1 MKASIYLFFLA
12 FVIVACNTDKDPLY
26 DEVMEIHDAVMPKV
40 SDMSKL
46 GRKLKKQQ
54 TGLDSSSLV
63 INQKAIAD
71 LEHAEEAMF
80 DWMNK
85 FESSKKGPEHK
96 AYLEEEK
103 VKISKVSD
111 MMLESIDQA
120 QKVLSEYDQK

>member
-1 MKASIYLFFLA
+1 MRATMYLFFLA
-12 FVIVACNTDKDPLY
+12 FVIVACNTEKDPLY

-46 GRKLKKQQ
+46 GRKLKKLQP
-54 TGLDSSSLV
+54 GLDSTELIV
-63 INQKAIAD
+63 NQKAVAD
-71 LEHAEEAMF
+71 LEKAEEAMF
-80 DWMNK
+80 DWMGQ

-103 VKISKVSD
+103 VRISKVSE

-120 QKVLSEYDQK
+120 QKVLSDYDQK